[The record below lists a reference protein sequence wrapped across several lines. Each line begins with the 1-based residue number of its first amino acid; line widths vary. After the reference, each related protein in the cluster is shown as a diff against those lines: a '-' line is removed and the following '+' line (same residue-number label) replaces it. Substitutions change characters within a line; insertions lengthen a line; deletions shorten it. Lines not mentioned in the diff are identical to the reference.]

1 MKHFAGSSKID
12 RFNGVLLTYDIERIK
27 PETVDFV
34 TCLTKD
40 IRMQSSL
47 HCRSLF
53 SIIALFFFANLAA
66 QDAGTGGLPYNPD
79 SDSNGIIDVSDL
91 LVFLP
96 YYGENF
102 LPEGAIPIE
111 LGGTGATSASA
122 ARDSLGLSAVQDST
136 VGNESYAWV
145 SQSLRVQQEFAQG
158 YGVSASGTYAHA
170 SGINTTA
177 SGAYSN
183 AQNRLSVASATC
195 ASAEGEGTTASG
207 TASHSEGMLTA
218 ATGLTAH
225 AEGYNTDATSS
236 YSHAEGYATLAGSTA
251 AHAEG
256 YLTGALGLYAH
267 SEGRQ
272 TEAGG
277 SASHAEGQDAVASG
291 DVAHAEGFQ
300 TIAGGYASHA
310 GGYASTAAGLYS
322 RAVGRNTTTI
332 ATASFATGNGTVADQ
347 ENSTA
352 LGQFNTLGTSGALLT
367 VGNGSSDEMRSNAF
381 EIHAD
386 GHAVIHGDAVVEGT
400 VLAGDMDL
408 VLALSELLSTVD
420 SLQSIIATM
429 QTQIDG
435 LTGGE

>member
-1 MKHFAGSSKID
+1 
-12 RFNGVLLTYDIERIK
+12 
-27 PETVDFV
+27 
-34 TCLTKD
+34 
-40 IRMQSSL
+40 MQHPIS
-47 HCRSLF
+47 CRSIFSITALFLF
-53 SIIALFFFANLAA
+53 SNLAA
-66 QDAGTGGLPYNPD
+66 QEAATGGLPYNPD

-102 LPEGAIPIE
+102 LPEGAIPIA

-122 ARDSLGLSAVQDST
+122 ARDSLGLSAIQDST
-136 VGNESYAWV
+136 LGSESYAWV
-145 SQSLRVQQEFAQG
+145 SQSLRIQQEFAQG
-158 YGVSASGTYAHA
+158 FGVSASGTYAHA
-170 SGINTTA
+170 SGINTNA

-207 TASHSEGMLTA
+207 TASHSEGMLTS
-218 ATGLTAH
+218 ATALTAH

-236 YSHAEGYATLAGSTA
+236 YAHAEGYATLAGGTA
-251 AHAEG
+251 SHAEG
-256 YLTGALGLYAH
+256 YLTDALGLYAH

-277 SASHAEGQDAVASG
+277 SASHAEGQDAMASG

-310 GGYASTAAGLYS
+310 GGYASIAAGLYS
-322 RAVGRNTTTI
+322 RAVGRNTTTT
-332 ATASFATGNGTVADQ
+332 ATASFASGYGAVADQ
-347 ENSTA
+347 DNGTA
-352 LGQFNTLGTSGALLT
+352 LGQFNSLGTTGALLI

-400 VLAGDMDL
+400 VLAGEMDV
-408 VLALSELLSTVD
+408 VLALSELVATVD
-420 SLQSIIATM
+420 SLQSVIAAM